1 MIISKISPDI
11 TPIAYNSPIIFR
23 FSFLFSFVLN
33 NTNNPT
39 PAFTHNP
46 EINIG
51 IDITFSTNNSV
62 NTTDDAQFGIN
73 PIIPATIGP
82 NIIFLLTI
90 FARFSWPIISI
101 IPFITSV
108 MIMLYFFHN
117 DNVRV
122 HIFLLFL
129 FLLFLCAI
137 FLLQSLL

>member
-90 FARFSWPIISI
+90 FARFSWPII
-101 IPFITSV
+101 
-108 MIMLYFFHN
+108 
-117 DNVRV
+117 
-122 HIFLLFL
+122 LLFH
-129 FLLFLCAI
+129 
-137 FLLQSLL
+137 LLQVL

>member
-82 NIIFLLTI
+82 SITFLLTI

-108 MIMLYFFHN
+108 IININKNIF
-117 DNVRV
+117 NVCFNADF
-122 HIFLLFL
+122 IIP
-129 FLLFLCAI
+129 CS
-137 FLLQSLL
+137 Q

>member
-101 IPFITSV
+101 IPFMKTLTDDFKGV
-108 MIMLYFFHN
+108 
-117 DNVRV
+117 
-122 HIFLLFL
+122 
-129 FLLFLCAI
+129 
-137 FLLQSLL
+137 QK